1 MKNPLLFLFALILS
15 ASSYGEWTFF
25 DIDMEEESAVY
36 IEKNT
41 IKKDNDYVY
50 YWELMD
56 FWEPISFTEDMMSV
70 KVQRQVD
77 CNNMKHQNLSM
88 TFYKKSMGMGNS
100 MFMKSAKGWS
110 SSGSDIGTKIK
121 YFVCGY
127 ASNLP

>member
-1 MKNPLLFLFALILS
+1 MFSVN
-15 ASSYGEWTFF
+15 SYGEWTLF
-25 DIDMEEESAVY
+25 DIDIEEESAVY

-41 IKKDNDYVY
+41 IKKDNNYVY

-70 KVQRQVD
+70 KVQRQVN

-88 TFYKKSMGMGNS
+88 TFYKRAMGKGNSRFMKPSMG
-100 MFMKSAKGWS
+100 WLS
-110 SSGSDIGTKIK
+110 SPSGIGMNIK